1 MRGKFIPMLALLA
14 LISCQQ
20 ESADESTYT
29 RKFITTNP
37 DPKPLPPKE
46 SLRKFQLP
54 PGYRIELVASEP
66 MVQEPVAIAW
76 DGNGAMYV
84 VQMNTYMKDA
94 NATEEYEPT
103 SRIMKL
109 VDTDNDGRM
118 DHLYR

>member
-46 SLRKFQLP
+46 SLRNFERQ
-54 PGYRIELVASEP
+54 
-66 MVQEPVAIAW
+66 
-76 DGNGAMYV
+76 
-84 VQMNTYMKDA
+84 
-94 NATEEYEPT
+94 
-103 SRIMKL
+103 
-109 VDTDNDGRM
+109 GRNLM
-118 DHLYR
+118 IQHTPE